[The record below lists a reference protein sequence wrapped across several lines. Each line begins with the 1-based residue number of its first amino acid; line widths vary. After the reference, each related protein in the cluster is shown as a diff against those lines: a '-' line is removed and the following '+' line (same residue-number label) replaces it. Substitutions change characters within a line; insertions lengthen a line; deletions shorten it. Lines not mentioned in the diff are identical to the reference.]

1 MKRLISITAIAVL
14 LVGCVTAD
22 RPTEAPALRNELFT
36 APFWKAR
43 NAGLALLRLPMF
55 KSASRATRDEIIRVC
70 GRPDR
75 VTADAICYK
84 TNGGPLWIE
93 FNNGFLMHAALVTP
107 PLWRGTDEELA
118 WWWEKARNQE
128 NWDQF

>member
-1 MKRLISITAIAVL
+1 ML

-22 RPTEAPALRNELFT
+22 RPTEAPALLNKLFT
-36 APFWKAR
+36 APFWEAR

-55 KSASRATRDEIIRVC
+55 KSESRATRDEIIRVC

-75 VTADAICYK
+75 VTTDAICYK

-93 FNNGFLMHAALVTP
+93 FNNGFLVHAALVAP
-107 PLWRGTDEELA
+107 PRWRGTDEELA
-118 WWWEKARNQE
+118 AWWEKARNQE
-128 NWDQF
+128 NWDQY